1 MSHLGAKPTPRM
13 IVGVTKS
20 MDFGEFLAQAFA
32 SFRADKVRATMT
44 ALGMV
49 IGTSSLILVVTIA
62 LSGKQYVLAQIE
74 NIGTNLVWAEYRGLV
89 NAGASTSV
97 RDYIT
102 FEDMVA
108 VQQQV
113 PEVKAATPVL
123 NLHQRIS
130 VGGGKEKEVL
140 ILGVDPSYEQVRRMV
155 VVAGRFFDDDDSE
168 QFHKVCLITQK
179 YAEAHYGGAD
189 LALGQTIKG
198 SGLPFTII
206 GAFRESME
214 TFGRSEIQD
223 DTILIPYTVARRLT
237 GTKAI
242 NQIYFTMFDSES
254 VPQGTKD
261 ILRVIKSRH
270 RPESQYN
277 VDNLTDVLQVAEKTA
292 NAFTLI
298 LLLFAVITLIVGGVG
313 IMNIMLATVSTRI
326 REIGIRKAVGA
337 TRIEI
342 ELQFLTEAVLISLV
356 GGIIGT
362 LLGLAVPFSLR
373 FFTDFYMPVPFLAAL
388 IAILVSC
395 SVGILFG
402 TLPARLAARLDPI
415 ESLRH
420 E

>member
-1 MSHLGAKPTPRM
+1 MAQLAIRPIPQRLA
-13 IVGVTKS
+13 S
-20 MDFGEFLAQAFA
+20 MPKTVAFREFLAQAFMA
-32 SFRADKVRATMT
+32 FRADKVRATMT

-62 LSGKQYVLAQIE
+62 LTGKEYVLTQIE

-89 NAGASTSV
+89 NAGASQSV

-102 FEDMVA
+102 FEDMIA
-108 VQQQV
+108 VEQQV

-123 NLHQRIS
+123 NLHERIS
-130 VGGGKEKEVL
+130 TGGGKEKDVL
-140 ILGVDPSYEQVRRMV
+140 ILGVDPNYQQVRRMV
-155 VVAGRFFDDDDSE
+155 VVGGRFFDQNDSDL
-168 QFHKVCLITQK
+168 FSKVCLITQK
-179 YAEAHYGGAD
+179 YADLHYGGVD
-189 LALGQTIKG
+189 FALGQTIKI
-198 SGLPFTII
+198 SGIPFVII

-237 GTKAI
+237 GSKAI
-242 NQIYFTMFDSES
+242 NQIYFTLYNSES
-254 VPQGTKD
+254 VPEGTRE

-277 VDNLTDVLQVAEKTA
+277 VDNLSDVLKVAENTA

-313 IMNIMLATVSTRI
+313 IMNIMLATVSARI

-342 ELQFLTEAVLISLV
+342 ELQFLVEAVLISLV

-362 LLGLAVPFSLR
+362 LIGVAIPLSLR
-373 FFTDFYMPVPFLAAL
+373 LFTDIYVPVPFMAAVIS
-388 IAILVSC
+388 IAVSC
-395 SVGILFG
+395 FVGILFG

-415 ESLRH
+415 ESLRF